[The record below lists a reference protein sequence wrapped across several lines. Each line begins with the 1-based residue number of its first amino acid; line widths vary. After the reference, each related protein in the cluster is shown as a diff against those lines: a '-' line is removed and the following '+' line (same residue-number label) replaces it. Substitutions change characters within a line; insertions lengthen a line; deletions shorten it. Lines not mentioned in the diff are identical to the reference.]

1 MYTYKKKKSKKDV
14 WIDVSGNWDNVKDIR
29 VFETDSPDELA
40 YVTILK
46 GHQSI
51 FHWSGL
57 NNNKRVRELI
67 VKHELG
73 HIYYNHLEAREQ
85 FLAQLRSYR
94 TDLTRQQEDY
104 ILNVAMDMEINS
116 TLLDLKEVEEIEK
129 YILDQTGN
137 KIQSVHPSRNGFPN
151 ARKTQEYLDRIM
163 LDMENN
169 PQENEGEGRGNGE
182 GEDGEG
188 NGSPQKGKGDGQ
200 KNSSSG
206 KYGDTNITVNE
217 EKYKELKA
225 QQKEYGVKGSEE
237 KGDQRGNQA
246 NVFGE
251 ISIEENLTAYQQL
264 KRLIA
269 PYMKR
274 IHRSYRLDRK
284 VGRDVYKNVLR
295 GKTKIYVPS
304 YKTKVE
310 RVYEKGAIDFLVDV
324 SGSTDTD
331 LNKKIVRDTFELIA
345 TPGKF
350 MDIYLWN
357 TSLVSKITAKDLQ
370 ELEITTFLSGGG
382 TTLADGIDY
391 ISKQSTDKRP
401 LVIISDLEDNL
412 DDWSMSLKRCGYNF
426 QDVLILNHGR
436 NPVKDKDL
444 PEIISLPKEYRV

>member
-137 KIQSVHPSRNGFPN
+137 QIQSVHPSRNGFPN

-169 PQENEGEGRGNGE
+169 PQENEGEGQGN
-182 GEDGEG
+182 GEG

-310 RVYEKGAIDFLVDV
+310 RVYEKGAT
-324 SGSTDTD
+324 G
-331 LNKKIVRDTFELIA
+331 
-345 TPGKF
+345 
-350 MDIYLWN
+350 
-357 TSLVSKITAKDLQ
+357 
-370 ELEITTFLSGGG
+370 
-382 TTLADGIDY
+382 
-391 ISKQSTDKRP
+391 
-401 LVIISDLEDNL
+401 
-412 DDWSMSLKRCGYNF
+412 
-426 QDVLILNHGR
+426 
-436 NPVKDKDL
+436 
-444 PEIISLPKEYRV
+444 